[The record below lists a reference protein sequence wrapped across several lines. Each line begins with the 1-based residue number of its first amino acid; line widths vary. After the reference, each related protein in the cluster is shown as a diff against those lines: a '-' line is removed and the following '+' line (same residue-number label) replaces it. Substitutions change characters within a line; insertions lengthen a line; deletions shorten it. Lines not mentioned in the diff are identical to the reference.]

1 MEDLVGSDGVGREAV
16 VLDDDVQFMANC
28 PTFID
33 QGTQQCG
40 SKVGQRESIV
50 RLHKPAIPLHA

>member
-1 MEDLVGSDGVGREAV
+1 LVGSDDVGREAV
-16 VLDDDVQFMANC
+16 VLDDDVKSMAKC

-50 RLHKPAIPLHA
+50 HRHKPAIPLQAWSQ